1 MPDLNF
7 QIEGVQAVPY
17 AVSPLLGFDLRVTN
31 TGPERVHT
39 VALRCQIQIEAA
51 RRRYNAQD
59 QERLQDLFGEP
70 HRWGQTLRT
79 MLWTQVSV
87 VVPGFTGETQTELP
101 VPCTFDFNVAAVKYF
116 HGLQDGEIPLCFQFS
131 GTVFYES
138 ATGGLQVA
146 PISWDKE
153 AKFRLPVQSWKTCII
168 PTARGYA
175 CGATSSSG
183 SHSTRSAQV
192 SRRGRRCWRAFW
204 RARKKKK
211 RRRCAHEP
219 HEHGSGRAH
228 R

>member
-31 TGPERVHT
+31 AGHERVHT

-153 AKFRLPVQSWKTCII
+153 AKFRLPAKSWQEMMDLYYPNSAWLCLRRDVFERLTQHKVRTGT
-168 PTARGYA
+168 PTWEEMLEGLLA
-175 CGATSSSG
+175 GAEEEEE
-183 SHSTRSAQV
+183 AEV
-192 SRRGRRCWRAFW
+192 RA
-204 RARKKKK
+204 
-211 RRRCAHEP
+211 
-219 HEHGSGRAH
+219 
-228 R
+228 